1 MDNLDILI
9 AKIIRKINA
18 PKKINQIYNDRRHY
32 RIEKK
37 LNQYFTGI
45 NYSEFPINHTVPK
58 IIWIFWWQGA
68 SNMPSIVKK
77 CYQSIIKNKNNAEV
91 ILITKDNIRNY
102 ANLPEY
108 IYTKLNDSKITL
120 THFSDILRFN
130 LLNNYGGLW
139 IDATIY
145 AVEKIPD
152 EYFQKIFTCCGYVD
166 KEHFFVAQG
175 RWTGFLIGGEKN
187 NSLFQFMNNFF
198 LEYWKK
204 NDQLIDYFLID
215 YALDYAWKKNI
226 GTFRDFCN
234 DNIGK
239 YNKNLFELEPML
251 NKKFDINLY
260 KKICQDTQMFKLTYK
275 HKLKLNGTFA
285 DYIINNEG

>member
-9 AKIIRKINA
+9 AKTIRKINA

-108 IYTKLNDSKITL
+108 IYILN
-120 THFSDILRFN
+120 
-130 LLNNYGGLW
+130 
-139 IDATIY
+139 
-145 AVEKIPD
+145 
-152 EYFQKIFTCCGYVD
+152 
-166 KEHFFVAQG
+166 
-175 RWTGFLIGGEKN
+175 
-187 NSLFQFMNNFF
+187 
-198 LEYWKK
+198 
-204 NDQLIDYFLID
+204 
-215 YALDYAWKKNI
+215 
-226 GTFRDFCN
+226 
-234 DNIGK
+234 
-239 YNKNLFELEPML
+239 
-251 NKKFDINLY
+251 
-260 KKICQDTQMFKLTYK
+260 
-275 HKLKLNGTFA
+275 
-285 DYIINNEG
+285 